1 MGKNLA
7 VVFAAPA
14 ASAYRDFMLT
24 VHYEIYDGLP
34 LISKWW
40 TLEMKPGWF
49 ADGYAA
55 EQKQRDHEQARSTD
69 DNSVAPPPPPGTVGG
84 WKAAAGK
91 LTVKG
96 GKLDLE
102 LAPGA
107 GANAGAGYLSAS
119 DSMGA
124 TLGPGSTAAGDGE
137 LQSSIGLGLSGSG
150 FSREEW
156 EVMASCD
163 SGNTRLPV

>member
-14 ASAYRDFMLT
+14 SSAYRDFMLT

-40 TLEMKPGWF
+40 TLEMKPGWL
-49 ADGYAA
+49 ADGYAV
-55 EQKQRDHEQARSTD
+55 EQKQSDQDQAKSTD
-69 DNSVAPPPPPGTVGG
+69 DSSAAPPPGTVGG
-84 WKAAAGK
+84 WRAATGK

-96 GKLDLE
+96 DKLDLE

-124 TLGPGSTAAGDGE
+124 TLGPGSAGTSNGE

-150 FSREEW
+150 YSREDW
-156 EVMASCD
+156 EVMVSCD
-163 SGNTRLPV
+163 SGKIPLTV